1 MGKKEEGR
9 GSAINRNIN
18 VKKLTNSNFYLNFL
32 KFITVYNYE
41 IWGTGWEII

>member
-1 MGKKEEGR
+1 MSSESSNGKKRR
-9 GSAINRNIN
+9 GSAVNRNIN

-41 IWGTGWEII
+41 I